1 MVHTNLFKK
10 YALFGL
16 IAIFSVVIAL
26 FAFMKTGT
34 VNAAPTTP
42 ITRSMYLWSS
52 AFNTYTIDYIETYLT
67 TNKISTALVSSSNK
81 TAFNQLAKRLSAKG
95 IQTELLL
102 GSNSVLTN
110 TNQVAYFDNL
120 FTGIDTKNITALHL
134 DVEPHTLSD
143 YQTRKEYYLNLYVQL
158 LKTAKTYA
166 TQKGIKLSVDI
177 PVFYPEATLK
187 EIYKHADTVYLMA
200 YEITSIDSLERR
212 TKEEFA
218 LGKEKTVLGLRA
230 NDFAT
235 RAVFETYLA
244 KAMNTLGTS
253 KAAMHD
259 LTRFEKL
266 K

>member
-1 MVHTNLFKK
+1 MQKLAMATDSTMVHTNLFKK

-26 FAFMKTGT
+26 CIHE
-34 VNAAPTTP
+34 NRDRERRRHSD
-42 ITRSMYLWSS
+42 RSMYLWSS

-95 IQTELLL
+95 VQTELLL

-143 YQTRKEYYLNLYVQL
+143 YQTRK
-158 LKTAKTYA
+158 
-166 TQKGIKLSVDI
+166 
-177 PVFYPEATLK
+177 
-187 EIYKHADTVYLMA
+187 
-200 YEITSIDSLERR
+200 
-212 TKEEFA
+212 
-218 LGKEKTVLGLRA
+218 
-230 NDFAT
+230 
-235 RAVFETYLA
+235 
-244 KAMNTLGTS
+244 NTI
-253 KAAMHD
+253 
-259 LTRFEKL
+259 
-266 K
+266 